1 MEMETLVIPG
11 GIVIVSC
18 LLLHKRCVLTI
29 DEWG

>member
-11 GIVIVSC
+11 GIVIVSF
-18 LLLHKRCVLTI
+18 LLRYKRCVLTI